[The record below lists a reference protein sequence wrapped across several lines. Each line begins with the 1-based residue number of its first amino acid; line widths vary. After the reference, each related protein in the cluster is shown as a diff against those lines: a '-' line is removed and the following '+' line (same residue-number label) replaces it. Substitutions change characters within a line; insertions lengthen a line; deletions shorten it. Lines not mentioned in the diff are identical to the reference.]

1 MLDVK
6 TIFLLIVVIN
16 FALGI
21 MIWITSEIDSDSGLT
36 MVSYANMAHGLGY
49 LFFVFSP
56 LHEIGF
62 VWAGETLIALS
73 IAGWM
78 GAILTFLRVSL
89 PRATPFILVGC
100 VSLASFIYADDKD
113 ARIIFNSLAYIIIEV
128 IVVIAMLNRWQQV
141 KGRGKYLV
149 LFAVVVNMAVLFYRE
164 AFALFR
170 SGPIRSLYEQDASQ
184 ITLYVS
190 VLITL
195 LFLSVGFIIMA
206 KERAEH
212 INMDLILR
220 DGLTGVWN
228 RRKLDEV
235 GVYEISR
242 LQRHGTPVSLAIID
256 VDDFKR
262 VNDVYG
268 HGVGDQVL
276 QLIPAACSR
285 VLRETDIIGRWGG
298 EEFLVILPNTGMSE
312 LHKISSRICDAI
324 NRIDLLP
331 DRMLSVSIGLSVCL
345 SKDSFHSWFERAD
358 KALYHA
364 KNTGK
369 NRSSFDMPVAFD
381 ADVPS
386 VIWSDRFESKIPDID
401 AEHFE
406 LIKLI
411 NVWISFSRV
420 NYSKQDLLDSI
431 YNIRSAMA
439 AHFDSEISQM
449 ESVHDTNEINAH
461 ESEHSRLIERLDF
474 LVSVFERGQ
483 LDLGAISEFLV
494 CELFVDHIMTEDRL
508 FLTAERISSAA

>member
-16 FALGI
+16 FTLGI
-21 MIWITSEIDSDSGLT
+21 MIWITSEIGTDSGLT

-49 LFFVFSP
+49 LLFVFSP
-56 LHEIGF
+56 IYEIGF
-62 VWAGETLIALS
+62 VWAGETLIAIS
-73 IAGWM
+73 IAVWM
-78 GAILTFLRVSL
+78 GAILKFLRVSV
-89 PRATPFILVGC
+89 PRVTPFILVAT
-100 VSLASFIYADDKD
+100 VSFASFIYAHDKD
-113 ARIIFNSLAYIIIEV
+113 ARIMLNSFAYIIIEM
-128 IVVIAMLNRWQQV
+128 IVVLTMIKMWHQV
-141 KGRGKYLV
+141 NGRGKYLV
-149 LFAVVVNMAVLFYRE
+149 LFAVIVNMGVLFYRE
-164 AFALFR
+164 AFAIF
-170 SGPIRSLYEQDASQ
+170 SHGPIRGIYEQDASQ
-184 ITLYVS
+184 IALYVS

-262 VNDVYG
+262 VNDVHG

-276 QLIPAACSR
+276 KLIPAACSR
-285 VLRETDIIGRWGG
+285 ILRETDVIGRWGG

-324 NRIDLLP
+324 NAIDILP

-364 KNTGK
+364 KKTGK
-369 NRSSFDMPVAFD
+369 NRSSFDMPLTFD

-411 NVWISFSRV
+411 NVWISSSQI
-420 NYSKQDLLDSI
+420 NYSKQTLLDSI

-439 AHFDSEISQM
+439 EHFESEISQI
-449 ESVHDTNEINAH
+449 TNMNYTVDIISH
-461 ESEHSRLIERLDF
+461 ELEHTRLIDRLDF

-494 CELFVDHIMTEDRL
+494 CELFVDHIMTEDRT
-508 FLTAERISSAA
+508 FLTAERVSLAS